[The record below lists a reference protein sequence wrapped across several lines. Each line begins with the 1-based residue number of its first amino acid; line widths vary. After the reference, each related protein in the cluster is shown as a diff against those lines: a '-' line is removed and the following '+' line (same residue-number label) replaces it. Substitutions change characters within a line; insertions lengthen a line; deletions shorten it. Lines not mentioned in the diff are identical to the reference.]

1 MIDLSTDG
9 EEDAA
14 GRWRS
19 EMSKNWRENVKKCC
33 RARTAS
39 ENVQKIVSQMSK
51 IGGKNVKKCCR
62 TASEYWKILKSILK
76 MTKISQ
82 NPKMMWDRVEISES
96 VHNIILRM
104 TKIFF

>member
-1 MIDLSTDG
+1 
-9 EEDAA
+9 
-14 GRWRS
+14 
-19 EMSKNWRENVKKCC
+19 
-33 RARTAS
+33 
-39 ENVQKIVSQMSK
+39 
-51 IGGKNVKKCCR
+51 
-62 TASEYWKILKSILK
+62 LK